1 MAEMLSVISGGF
13 LLPHRFLGVETQ
25 CVIVHNH
32 YWRRIARAEHACL
45 RIISIFSEYCSQLES
60 ICMHFTSLFPV
71 SAPSKHWI
79 EYPVWCSAGRD
90 VHNIHNYAYTSHIS
104 PQELYNRNLPFVI
117 IRRGARQGSISRHC
131 AGHKAS
137 NYPTFPSAS
146 ALILRTV
153 PALTL
158 HQLLMIVFMV
168 NNYCHKPFLCIHL
181 RLGCLSISCLNW
193 RPCANLFNRDN
204 LWTTIIPT
212 YPNVRIFI

>member
-1 MAEMLSVISGGF
+1 MAEMLSVSGGF
-13 LLPHRFLGVETQ
+13 LLSHRFLGVGTL

-104 PQELYNRNLPFVI
+104 PQPSFITETSHLSL
-117 IRRGARQGSISRHC
+117 SD
-131 AGHKAS
+131 AGRDKA
-137 NYPTFPSAS
+137 AS
-146 ALILRTV
+146 AVTARDTRHQTTRPSPRPQLWFFVRF
-153 PALTL
+153 
-158 HQLLMIVFMV
+158 QLLLYINYWWLYSWSITIAIV
-168 NNYCHKPFLCIHL
+168 
-181 RLGCLSISCLNW
+181 ISHFYASTWDWDACQ
-193 RPCANLFNRDN
+193 
-204 LWTTIIPT
+204 
-212 YPNVRIFI
+212 

>member
-1 MAEMLSVISGGF
+1 M
-13 LLPHRFLGVETQ
+13 Q

-32 YWRRIARAEHACL
+32 YWRRIARAAHACL

-104 PQELYNRNLPFVI
+104 PQPSFITETSHLSLSDAGRDKAASAVTAP
-117 IRRGARQGSISRHC
+117 
-131 AGHKAS
+131 GHKAS

-168 NNYCHKPFLCIHL
+168 NNYCQGRAIFMHPPEIGMLVNKLSQLEAVCISIQL
-181 RLGCLSISCLNW
+181 RQLVDDHHPNLSKC
-193 RPCANLFNRDN
+193 
-204 LWTTIIPT
+204 
-212 YPNVRIFI
+212 

>member
-1 MAEMLSVISGGF
+1 MAEMLSVSGGF
-13 LLPHRFLGVETQ
+13 LLSYRLLEAETV

-32 YWRRIARAEHACL
+32 YWRRIARAVHACL

-104 PQELYNRNLPFVI
+104 PQPSFITETSHLSLSDAGRDKAASAVTAP
-117 IRRGARQGSISRHC
+117 
-131 AGHKAS
+131 GHKAS

-153 PALTL
+153 PALTCYFTS
-158 HQLLMIVFMV
+158 IIDD
-168 NNYCHKPFLCIHL
+168 CIH
-181 RLGCLSISCLNW
+181 GQ
-193 RPCANLFNRDN
+193 
-204 LWTTIIPT
+204 
-212 YPNVRIFI
+212 